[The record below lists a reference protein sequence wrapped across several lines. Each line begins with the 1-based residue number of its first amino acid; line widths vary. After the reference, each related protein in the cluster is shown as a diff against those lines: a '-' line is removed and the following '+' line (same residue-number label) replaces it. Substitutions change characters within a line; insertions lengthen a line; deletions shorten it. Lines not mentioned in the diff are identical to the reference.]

1 MIKTKKRYEM
11 VFDLMIDKD
20 IIEKL
25 ESIPS
30 QRKADYIRSLI
41 RKDIKKSSRK

>member
-11 VFDLMIDKD
+11 VFDVMSDRD

-25 ESIPS
+25 DTIPS
-30 QRKADYIRSLI
+30 QRKADYIRQLI
-41 RKDIKKSSRK
+41 RKDIKISSK